1 MLLAYSIYQQI
12 MKQPDWQQSTQQI
25 GIAIRG
31 EGWWRIGLVV
41 LLMIFNWGLE
51 AQKWRLALKT
61 LQPISFGRALK
72 AVLTGVTIGSFTPN
86 RTGEYLGRVL
96 YIEESKRLR
105 AILLSVVC
113 SMAQLLTTLAMA
125 IPSALLMLHY
135 LGRDASAGELTLVR
149 ILEYILF
156 GALVA
161 CLLLSVFYFRL
172 PAVVRVFE
180 KGYLKKLD
188 PIVKVLQEL
197 KTPVLLRI
205 FCLSF
210 GRYLVFLAQYALLFS
225 VFGVELTAV
234 EVFTG
239 ISVMFLIMA
248 IVPSL
253 TFLTDLGLRW
263 EASIRIMR
271 LFSSNNA
278 GILAVSLGIWIIN
291 LIMPALIGS
300 LLILRIKLFRSR

>member
-1 MLLAYSIYQQI
+1 MQAETIFDTVIASRNKNIKIIVNYFLGPCVFMLLAYSIYQQI

-113 SMAQLLTTLAMA
+113 SMAQLLTTLAMG
-125 IPSALLMLHY
+125 IPSALL
-135 LGRDASAGELTLVR
+135 
-149 ILEYILF
+149 
-156 GALVA
+156 
-161 CLLLSVFYFRL
+161 
-172 PAVVRVFE
+172 
-180 KGYLKKLD
+180 
-188 PIVKVLQEL
+188 
-197 KTPVLLRI
+197 
-205 FCLSF
+205 
-210 GRYLVFLAQYALLFS
+210 
-225 VFGVELTAV
+225 
-234 EVFTG
+234 
-239 ISVMFLIMA
+239 
-248 IVPSL
+248 
-253 TFLTDLGLRW
+253 
-263 EASIRIMR
+263 
-271 LFSSNNA
+271 
-278 GILAVSLGIWIIN
+278 
-291 LIMPALIGS
+291 
-300 LLILRIKLFRSR
+300 